1 MSGLLASLTSKLEAN
16 WQSSTI
22 QYLTNSNDPLE
33 KSVSQQLPPL
43 IQPKTVGLNG
53 LNGSVPISFSFTW
66 TRYQPTIDVSAKE
79 NASKPTGLII
89 LILMFRV
96 LYTLSKYYDSL
107 FRK

>member
-33 KSVSQQLPPL
+33 RSVSQQLPPL
-43 IQPKTVGLNG
+43 IQPKTVGLSG

-66 TRYQPTIDVSAKE
+66 TRYQPTIDLSTKE
-79 NASKPTGLII
+79 NESKSTGLII
-89 LILMFRV
+89 FILTFRMF
-96 LYTLSKYYDSL
+96 YTFSKYYGSL
-107 FRK
+107 FWK